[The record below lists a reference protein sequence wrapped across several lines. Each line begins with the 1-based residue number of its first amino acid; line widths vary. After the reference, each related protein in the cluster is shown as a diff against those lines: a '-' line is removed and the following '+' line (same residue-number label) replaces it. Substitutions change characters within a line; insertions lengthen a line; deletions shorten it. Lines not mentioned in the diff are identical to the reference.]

1 MLRELRRLSNQPGT
15 SDVLLEERLEM
26 LREHDRDSAE
36 ALEQA
41 HAGIDE
47 ILNVRQRVRFRMF
60 EQQMQRRRADMLQ
73 RARRG
78 NQNRG
83 GQNPG

>member
-1 MLRELRRLSNQPGT
+1 MLRELRRLSNQPDT

-26 LREHDRDSAE
+26 LRQHDRDSAE

-47 ILNVRQRVRFRMF
+47 ILNVRQGVRFRMF
-60 EQQMQRRRADMLQ
+60 EQQMQRRGVDMLQ